1 MVSNCE
7 DLSAVVEL
15 NDWNQ
20 WRLFQVDS
28 KGLNK
33 GGGANGTWPNMIII
47 HDPKRKMQKILFIA
61 GPPVYA

>member
-1 MVSNCE
+1 MVSSCD
-7 DLSAVVEL
+7 DLIGGFGTEWLESVA
-15 NDWNQ
+15 
-20 WRLFQVDS
+20 FISVDS

-33 GGGANGTWPNMIII
+33 GGGANGTWPNMSFI